1 MCISPA
7 MFSLP
12 DKVYMTT
19 PPLGHSS
26 AHRHCHP
33 PPRLL
38 PSQVRFGAS
47 YDVMPLLVIVA
58 LLVVLPLVLL
68 VWVCA
73 SWG

>member
-1 MCISPA
+1 
-7 MFSLP
+7 MFYLP

-19 PPLGHSS
+19 GPLGHSF
-26 AHRHCHP
+26 AHRHCHQRP
-33 PPRLL
+33 PLL

-58 LLVVLPLVLL
+58 LLVVLPLMLL